1 MKTNYVWKT
10 ERDKKNVG
18 DLYAGATN
26 NPGFGAGQRWAHYA
40 RKTPWGGTTYASNI
54 HVVRQWES
62 GYAHETVSKNEQ
74 IEINTIRKVAFDLRS
89 VGMKC
94 QCLNVQNPN
103 KDYLGIIDK
112 ELYKDILKEFYPEG
126 WEKIKKLRSKKK

>member
-10 ERDKKNVG
+10 KRDTLNTG

-26 NPGFGAGQRWAHYA
+26 NPGFGKGQRWASYA
-40 RKTPWGGTTYASNI
+40 RKTPYGATHAGNI
-54 HVVRQWES
+54 HVIRQWES

-74 IEINTIRKVAFDLRS
+74 IEINTCCKVAFDLRT
-89 VGMKC
+89 VGIKC

-103 KDYLGIIDK
+103 KAYLGIIDK
-112 ELYKDILKEFYPEG
+112 ELYKDILKDFYPEG
-126 WEKIKKLRSKKK
+126 WEKIKKLRSKQK